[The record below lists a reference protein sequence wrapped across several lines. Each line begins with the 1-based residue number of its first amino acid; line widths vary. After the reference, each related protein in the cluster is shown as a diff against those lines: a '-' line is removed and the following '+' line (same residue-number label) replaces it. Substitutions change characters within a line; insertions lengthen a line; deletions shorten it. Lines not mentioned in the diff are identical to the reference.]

1 MSVDPRHNGDDP
13 LLAELAEAQ
22 GAARAVP
29 ESMRVAARAAF
40 AWRTVDEELEL
51 LVLLHDSALVGDAGG
66 TGDVRAAPSDGP
78 RELTFR
84 GAALS
89 VEIEVGGDVMGQLVP
104 PQPGRVTLAGTQ
116 QVFAETEADELGCF
130 RLPRPERGPVRLVC
144 RTDDAAVTTG
154 WIRL

>member
-1 MSVDPRHNGDDP
+1 MSANPRHNGDDP

-22 GAARAVP
+22 DAARAVP

-51 LVLLHDSALVGDAGG
+51 LVLAHDSALAAGPAG
-66 TGDVRAAPSDGP
+66 VRDVPSDGP
-78 RELTFR
+78 RALTFQ

-89 VEIEVGGDVMGQLVP
+89 VEIEVGADVMGQLVP
-104 PQPGRVTLAGTQ
+104 PQPGRVTLSGTRE
-116 QVFAETEADELGCF
+116 VLAETAADALGCF
-130 RLPRPERGPVRLVC
+130 RLPRPEGGPVRLVC